1 MVRLREVGEYSMRI
15 LCSLNKEQIA
25 AGMTIAVMQFGGA
38 VYAAPSLPQ
47 PGQEVDQ
54 KLPAPQA
61 EVVDST
67 PAKPQGVPQVE
78 FTITNFR
85 LEAPD
90 LYLDKGELVKILQD
104 GMGEKKTMTQLN
116 VTLSELTRYCRQ
128 HGYPAAAAYVPAQE
142 SSDGMI
148 TIKVIPGRYGEIK
161 IDNKSRLKDGVAKG
175 FVNGLK
181 PGEIIR
187 TGKLETTL
195 YSISDVSGTKAVGV
209 LSPGKEF
216 GTSDLTV
223 RIEKG
228 KGSNTVLYVEN
239 YGSEDTGR
247 YRYGLQH
254 NIYDV
259 SGNGD
264 KVSAGV
270 LLSNRKMHN
279 YYVNYETIVG
289 HGGATLGLGLS
300 RMDYE
305 AGIGNMAMNGVAETI
320 SLFGHRSLYHLTG
333 SGLTFTYGYNYR
345 RLTDETVLFNRET
358 KKHSHSI
365 YAGVEGFERRKGAIL
380 NYQAKITTGTL
391 GLDSDWARMVYK
403 NNQGRYTKVELNATA
418 VQRLGNSADVLI
430 KGSAQLASHNLDGSE
445 RMYLGGANGVR
456 AYPQG
461 EGSGDEGIM
470 GTVETR
476 FYTKV
481 PGLVFSTYFDAGYV
495 RYNHDGTLYK
505 NFTTDGEWAEGITL
519 KGWGVALSYNKPN
532 DWFARLDY
540 ARRIGGD
547 PNLSEKAKAS
557 GRVWFMLGK
566 IW

>member
-1 MVRLREVGEYSMRI
+1 M
-15 LCSLNKEQIA
+15 KEIAKVQIA
-25 AGMTIAVMQFGGA
+25 AGVLAACFNLGGGEA
-38 VYAAPSLPQ
+38 IAAPSLSQ
-47 PGQEVDQ
+47 PGQEVE
-54 KLPAPQA
+54 KELPRPEA

-67 PAKPQGVPQVE
+67 PEKPKQAPQVE

-90 LYLDKGELVKILQD
+90 LYLDKGELTKILQD

-116 VTLSELTRYCRQ
+116 ATLTALTRYCRQ

-148 TIKVIPGRYGEIK
+148 TIKVIPGRYGEVK
-161 IDNKSRLKDGVAKG
+161 IDNRSKLKEGVIQG
-175 FVNGLK
+175 FVKKLK
-181 PGEIIR
+181 SGDIIR

-209 LSPGKEF
+209 LSPGKDF

-228 KGSNTVLYVEN
+228 KGTSTVLYVEN
-239 YGSEDTGR
+239 YGSKDTGQ
-247 YRYGLQH
+247 YRYGLQE
-254 NIYDV
+254 NLYDV

-264 KVSAGV
+264 KMSVGGII
-270 LLSNRKMHN
+270 SNRDMHN

-289 HGGATLGLGLS
+289 RGGTTLGVGFS

-305 AGIGNMAMNGVAETI
+305 TGINILKTQGIAETF
-320 SLFGHRSLYHLTG
+320 SLYGQRSLYHLTN
-333 SGLTFTYGYNYR
+333 SGMTVNYGYNYR
-345 RLTDETVLFNRET
+345 RLTDEIIVQPSSLKSE
-358 KKHSHSI
+358 KYSHSV
-365 YAGVEGFERRKGAIL
+365 YVGVEGFERRPGTVL
-380 NYQAKITTGTL
+380 NYQAKVTTGRL
-391 GLDSDWARMVYK
+391 EPDSEHARMQTSR
-403 NNQGRYTKVELNATA
+403 NQTQGRYTKGELSVTA
-418 VQRLGNSADVLI
+418 VQRLGNRADVLV
-430 KGSAQLASHNLDGSE
+430 KASGQLASHNLDGSE
-445 RMYLGGANGVR
+445 RMYLGGASGVR

-470 GTVETR
+470 ATIEPR

-481 PGLVFSTYFDAGYV
+481 PGLVFSTYFDIGHIMY
-495 RYNHDGTLYK
+495 YNDGSSYSTP
-505 NFTTDGEWAEGITL
+505 EGRPASSMTL
-519 KGWGVALSYNKPN
+519 KGYGVALSYTKPN

-540 ARRIGGD
+540 ARRIGSD
-547 PNLSEKAKAS
+547 PNLSEKAKAK
-557 GRVWFMLGK
+557 GRLWFMLGK

>member
-1 MVRLREVGEYSMRI
+1 M
-15 LCSLNKEQIA
+15 
-25 AGMTIAVMQFGGA
+25 AG
-38 VYAAPSLPQ
+38 AAPALSQ
-47 PGQEVDQ
+47 PGQEVNQ
-54 KLPAPQA
+54 ELPRPEA
-61 EVVDST
+61 EVQNTT
-67 PAKPQGVPQVE
+67 PDKPKGEKPVE

-85 LEAPD
+85 MEAPD
-90 LYLDKGELVKILQD
+90 LYLDKGELTKILQD
-104 GMGEKKTMTQLN
+104 GMGEKRTMVELN
-116 VTLSELTRYCRQ
+116 ATLAELTRYCRQ

-148 TIKVIPGRYGEIK
+148 VIRVIPGRYGEIK
-161 IDNKSRLKDGVAKG
+161 IDNRSKLKESVAKG

-181 PGEIIR
+181 SGEIIR

-209 LSPGKEF
+209 LSPGKDF

-264 KVSAGV
+264 KVSVGT
-270 LLSNRKMHN
+270 LISNKGMHN
-279 YYVNYETIVG
+279 YYANYETIVG
-289 HGGATLGLGLS
+289 RGGTTLGLGFS

-305 AGIGNMAMNGVAETI
+305 TGLGAMGMEGKAETI
-320 SLFGHRSLYHLTG
+320 SLYGHRSLYHLTR
-333 SGLTFTYGYNYR
+333 SGLTFNYGYNYR
-345 RLTDETVLFNRET
+345 RLTDEMMRGAFTTE
-358 KKHSHSI
+358 KHTHSV
-365 YAGVEGFERRKGAIL
+365 YVGLEGFERRKGAIL
-380 NYQAKITTGTL
+380 NYSGKITTGTL
-391 GLDSDWARMVYK
+391 GLDSENARMLYDSAK
-403 NNQGRYTKVELNATA
+403 GRYTKAEANVTA
-418 VQRLGNSADVLI
+418 VQRLGNRADVLV
-430 KGSAQLASHNLDGSE
+430 KGSAQIASQNLDGSE

-481 PGLVFSTYFDAGYV
+481 PGLVFSTYFDMGHV
-495 RYNHDGTLYK
+495 RFRKDDMPYFPGSKET
-505 NFTTDGEWAEGITL
+505 GMTL
-519 KGWGVALSYNKPN
+519 KGWGVGLSYTKPN

-547 PNLSEKAKAS
+547 PNLSEKAKAN

>member
-1 MVRLREVGEYSMRI
+1 MRT
-15 LCSLNKEQIA
+15 LCSLNKVRIA
-25 AGMTIAVMQFGGA
+25 AGMTLAVMQMGGLA
-38 VYAAPSLPQ
+38 YAAPSLSQ
-47 PGQEVDQ
+47 PGQEVE
-54 KLPAPQA
+54 KELPKPQA
-61 EVVDST
+61 EVQDNT
-67 PAKPQGVPQVE
+67 PAKPQAAPQVE

-104 GMGEKKTMTQLN
+104 GMGENKTMTQLN
-116 VTLSELTRYCRQ
+116 ATLSELTRYCRQ

-142 SSDGMI
+142 SADGMI

-161 IDNKSRLKDGVAKG
+161 IDNRSRLKESVAKG

-181 PGEIIR
+181 SGEIIR

-228 KGSNTVLYVEN
+228 KGNNTVLYVEN
-239 YGSEDTGR
+239 YGSDDTGR

-264 KVSAGV
+264 KVSVGV
-270 LLSNRKMHN
+270 LLSNKKMHN
-279 YYVNYETIVG
+279 YYANYETIIG
-289 HGGATLGLGLS
+289 HGGTTLGLGFS

-305 AGIGNMAMNGVAETI
+305 TGYMGVEGVAETL
-320 SLFGHRSLYHLTG
+320 SLFGHRSLYHLTR

-345 RLTDETVLFNRET
+345 KLTDKTVLFNRET
-358 KKHSHSI
+358 KKHSHSV
-365 YAGVEGFERRKGAIL
+365 YVGLEGFERRKGAIL
-380 NYQAKITTGTL
+380 NYQGKITTGKL
-391 GLDSDWARMVYK
+391 GLDSDWARTV
-403 NNQGRYTKVELNATA
+403 NSSLEGRYTKAEVNVTA
-418 VQRLGNSADVLI
+418 VQRLGNSADVLV
-430 KGSAQLASHNLDGSE
+430 KGSAQLASNNLDGSE

-476 FYTKV
+476 FYTRV
-481 PGLVFSTYFDAGYV
+481 PGLVFSTYFDMGHV
-495 RYNHDGTLYK
+495 RFRKDDMPYFPGSKET
-505 NFTTDGEWAEGITL
+505 GMTL
-519 KGWGVALSYNKPN
+519 KGWGVGLSYTKPN

-547 PNLSEKAKAS
+547 PNLSEKAKAN

>member
-1 MVRLREVGEYSMRI
+1 MKKPRRL
-15 LCSLNKEQIA
+15 KIA
-25 AGMTIAVMQFGGA
+25 AGFTAAVITLGGGA
-38 VYAAPSLPQ
+38 AGAAPALLQ
-47 PGQEVDQ
+47 PGQEVKQ
-54 KLPAPQA
+54 ELPRPEA
-61 EVVDST
+61 EVQNTIPDNLQGE
-67 PAKPQGVPQVE
+67 KPVE

-116 VTLSELTRYCRQ
+116 ATLSELTRYCRQ

-148 TIKVIPGRYGEIK
+148 TIRVIPGRYGEIK
-161 IDNKSRLKDGVAKG
+161 IDNRSRLKESVAKG

-181 PGEIIR
+181 SGEIIR

-209 LSPGKEF
+209 LSPGKEL

-264 KVSAGV
+264 KVSVGV
-270 LLSNRKMHN
+270 LLSNKKMHN
-279 YYVNYETIVG
+279 YYVNYETIIG
-289 HGGATLGLGLS
+289 RGGTTLGLGFS

-305 AGIGNMAMNGVAETI
+305 TGLGSFGLEGIAETI
-320 SLFGHRSLYHLTG
+320 SLYGHRSLYHLTR

-345 RLTDETVLFNRET
+345 RLTDEMMNGNFKTE
-358 KKHSHSI
+358 KHSHSV
-365 YAGVEGFERRKGAIL
+365 YAGLEGFERRKGAIL
-380 NYQAKITTGTL
+380 NYQGKITVGTL
-391 GLDSDWARMVYK
+391 GLDNDRARLLYESK
-403 NNQGRYTKVELNATA
+403 KGSYTKGEVNVTA
-418 VQRLGNSADVLI
+418 VQRLGNSTDVLMKASGQI
-430 KGSAQLASHNLDGSE
+430 ASHNLDSSE

-470 GTVETR
+470 ATIEPR
-476 FYTKV
+476 FYTKI
-481 PGLVFSTYFDAGYV
+481 PGLVFSTYFDIGHV
-495 RYNHDGTLYK
+495 KYNHDGSSVPGNK
-505 NFTTDGEWAEGITL
+505 TTDTGMTL
-519 KGWGVALSYNKPN
+519 KGYGIAVSYTKPN

-547 PNLSEKAKAS
+547 PNLSEKAKAN

>member
-1 MVRLREVGEYSMRI
+1 MRT
-15 LCSLNKEQIA
+15 LCSLNKVRIA
-25 AGMTIAVMQFGGA
+25 AGMTLAVMQMGGLA
-38 VYAAPSLPQ
+38 YAAPSLSQ
-47 PGQEVDQ
+47 PGQEVE
-54 KLPAPQA
+54 KELPKPQA
-61 EVVDST
+61 EVQDNT
-67 PAKPQGVPQVE
+67 PAKPQAAPQVE

-104 GMGEKKTMTQLN
+104 GMGEKKTMVQLN
-116 VTLSELTRYCRQ
+116 ATLSELTRYCRQ

-161 IDNKSRLKDGVAKG
+161 IDNRSRLKESVAKG

-181 PGEIIR
+181 SGEIIR

-239 YGSEDTGR
+239 YGSDDTGR

-264 KVSAGV
+264 KVSVGV
-270 LLSNRKMHN
+270 LLSNKKMHN
-279 YYVNYETIVG
+279 YYANYETIIG
-289 HGGATLGLGLS
+289 HGGTTLGLGFS
-300 RMDYE
+300 RMDYVT
-305 AGIGNMAMNGVAETI
+305 GIGNQGMEGIAETI
-320 SLFGHRSLYHLTG
+320 SLYGHRPLYHLTR
-333 SGLTFTYGYNYR
+333 SGLTVTYGYNYR
-345 RLTDETVLFNRET
+345 RLTDEMKGFNFKTE
-358 KKHSHSI
+358 KHSHSV
-365 YAGVEGFERRKGAIL
+365 YVGLEGFERRKGTIL
-380 NYQAKITTGTL
+380 NYQGKVTVGTL
-391 GLDSDWARMVYK
+391 GLDSDWARRLYK
-403 NNQGRYTKVELNATA
+403 NKKGTYAKGEANVTA
-418 VQRLGNSADVLI
+418 VQRLGNSADVLMKLSGQI
-430 KGSAQLASHNLDGSE
+430 ASHNLDGSE
-445 RMYLGGANGVR
+445 RIYLGGANGVR

-470 GTVETR
+470 ATIEPR
-476 FYTKV
+476 FYTKI
-481 PGLVFSTYFDAGYV
+481 PGLVFSTYFDIGHV
-495 RYNHDGTLYK
+495 KYNHDGSL
-505 NFTTDGEWAEGITL
+505 DGRKTPSSGMTL
-519 KGWGVALSYNKPN
+519 KGYGFGLSYTKPN

-547 PNLSEKAKAS
+547 PNLSEKAKAN

>member
-1 MVRLREVGEYSMRI
+1 MRS
-15 LCSLNKEQIA
+15 LCSLNKVRIA
-25 AGMTIAVMQFGGA
+25 AGMTIVVMQMGGLA
-38 VYAAPSLPQ
+38 YAAPSLSQ
-47 PGQEVDQ
+47 PGQEVE
-54 KLPAPQA
+54 KELPRPTA
-61 EVVDST
+61 EVQDT
-67 PAKPQGVPQVE
+67 NPDNQQGAPMVE

-104 GMGEKKTMTQLN
+104 GMGEKKTMVQLN
-116 VTLSELTRYCRQ
+116 NTLSELTRYCRQ

-148 TIKVIPGRYGEIK
+148 TIEVIPGRYGEIK
-161 IDNKSRLKDGVAKG
+161 IDNRSRLKDSVAKG
-175 FVNGLK
+175 FVNNLK
-181 PGEIIR
+181 SGEIIR

-264 KVSAGV
+264 KVSVGG
-270 LLSNRKMHN
+270 LISNRGMHN
-279 YYVNYETIVG
+279 YYANYETIVG
-289 HGGATLGLGLS
+289 RGGATLGVGFS

-305 AGIGNMAMNGVAETI
+305 TGLGNFGVTGVAETI
-320 SLFGHRSLYHLTG
+320 SLFGHRSLYHLTN
-333 SGLTFTYGYNYR
+333 SGLTLKYGYDYR
-345 RLTDETVLFNRET
+345 RLKDEFMNGALSAN
-358 KKHSHSI
+358 KHSHAV
-365 YAGVEGFERRKGAIL
+365 YLGLDGFERRKGFIF
-380 NYQAKITTGTL
+380 NYGVKLTTGTL
-391 GLDSDWARMVYK
+391 GIQEEWARRDK
-403 NNQGRYTKVELNATA
+403 TEGRFTKGEANVTA
-418 VQRLGNSADVLI
+418 VTRLGNGADVLI
-430 KGSAQLASHNLDGSE
+430 KGSGQIASHNLDGSE
-445 RMYLGGANGVR
+445 RMYLGGASGVR

-461 EGSGDEGIM
+461 EGAGDEGIM
-470 GTVETR
+470 ATIEPR
-476 FYTKV
+476 FYTKI
-481 PGLVFSTYFDAGYV
+481 PGLVFSTYYDIGHVWY
-495 RYNHDGTLYK
+495 RHDGSA
-505 NFTTDGEWAEGITL
+505 GGIKTPSTGMTL
-519 KGWGVALSYNKPN
+519 KGYGVALSYTKPN

-547 PNLSEKAKAS
+547 PNLSEKAKAN

>member
-1 MVRLREVGEYSMRI
+1 MKTI
-15 LCSLNKEQIA
+15 AKAQIA
-25 AGMTIAVMQFGGA
+25 AGFFAACFNLGGGA
-38 VYAAPSLPQ
+38 VMAAPSLSQ
-47 PGQEVDQ
+47 PGQDIQ
-54 KLPAPQA
+54 KELPKPEA
-61 EVVDST
+61 EVVDNA
-67 PAKPQGVPQVE
+67 PDKPRQAPQVE

-90 LYLDKGELVKILQD
+90 LYLDKGELTKILQD
-104 GMGEKKTMTQLN
+104 GMGEKKTMMQLN
-116 VTLSELTRYCRQ
+116 ATLTALTRYCRQ

-161 IDNKSRLKDGVAKG
+161 IDNRSRLKERIAKG
-175 FVNGLK
+175 FVNSLK
-181 PGEIIR
+181 SGDIIR

-223 RIEKG
+223 RIERG
-228 KGSNTVLYVEN
+228 KGENTVLYVEN
-239 YGSEDTGR
+239 YGSKDTGQ
-247 YRYGLQH
+247 YRYGLQE
-254 NIYDV
+254 NLYDV

-264 KVSAGV
+264 KMSVGGII
-270 LLSNRKMHN
+270 SNRDMHN

-289 HGGATLGLGLS
+289 RGGTTLGVGFS

-305 AGIGNMAMNGVAETI
+305 TGINIVKTQGIAETF
-320 SLFGHRSLYHLTG
+320 SLYGQRSLYHLTN
-333 SGLTFTYGYNYR
+333 SGMTFKYGYDHR
-345 RLTDETVLFNRET
+345 RLKDKYSLFPNLNQEKR
-358 KKHSHSI
+358 SHGF
-365 YAGVEGFERRKGAIL
+365 YVGLDGFERRNGFIF
-380 NYQAKITTGTL
+380 NYGVKLTSGTIS
-391 GLDSDWARMVYK
+391 LDSGLGDR
-403 NNQGRYTKVELNATA
+403 NNIEGRFTKGEFNVSA
-418 VQRLGNSADVLI
+418 VQRLGNRADVLV
-430 KGSAQLASHNLDGSE
+430 KASGQLASHNLDGSE
-445 RMYLGGANGVR
+445 RMYLGGASGVR

-470 GTVETR
+470 ATIEPR

-481 PGLVFSTYFDAGYV
+481 PGLVFSTYFDIGHIMY
-495 RYNHDGTLYK
+495 YNDGSSYSTL
-505 NFTTDGEWAEGITL
+505 EGRPASSMTL
-519 KGWGVALSYNKPN
+519 KGYGAAISYTKPN

-547 PNLSEKAKAS
+547 PNLSEKAKAK
-557 GRVWFMLGK
+557 GRLWFMLGK

>member
-1 MVRLREVGEYSMRI
+1 MKTI
-15 LCSLNKEQIA
+15 AKAQIA
-25 AGMTIAVMQFGGA
+25 AGFFAACFNLSGGA
-38 VYAAPSLPQ
+38 VMAAPSLSQ
-47 PGQEVDQ
+47 PGQDIQ
-54 KLPAPQA
+54 KELPKPEA
-61 EVVDST
+61 EVVDNA
-67 PAKPQGVPQVE
+67 PDKPKQAPQVE

-90 LYLDKGELVKILQD
+90 LYLDKGELTKILQD

-116 VTLSELTRYCRQ
+116 ATLTALTRYCRQ

-148 TIKVIPGRYGEIK
+148 TIKVIPGRYGEVK
-161 IDNKSRLKDGVAKG
+161 IDNRSKLKEGVIQG
-175 FVNGLK
+175 FVKNLK
-181 PGEIIR
+181 SGDIIR

-209 LSPGKEF
+209 LSPGKDF

-228 KGSNTVLYVEN
+228 KGTSTVLYVEN
-239 YGSEDTGR
+239 YGSKDTGQ
-247 YRYGLQH
+247 YRYGLQE
-254 NIYDV
+254 NLYDV

-264 KVSAGV
+264 KMSVGGII
-270 LLSNRKMHN
+270 SNRDMHN

-289 HGGATLGLGLS
+289 RGGTTLGVGFS

-305 AGIGNMAMNGVAETI
+305 TGINILKTQGIAETF
-320 SLFGHRSLYHLTG
+320 SLYGQRSLYHLTN
-333 SGLTFTYGYNYR
+333 SGMTVNYGYNYR
-345 RLTDETVLFNRET
+345 RLTDEIIVQPSSLKSE
-358 KKHSHSI
+358 KYSHSV
-365 YAGVEGFERRKGAIL
+365 YVGVEGFERRPGTVL
-380 NYQAKITTGTL
+380 NYQAKVTTGRL
-391 GLDSDWARMVYK
+391 EPDSEYARMQTSR
-403 NNQGRYTKVELNATA
+403 NQTQGRYTKGELSVTA
-418 VQRLGNSADVLI
+418 VQRLGNRADVLV
-430 KGSAQLASHNLDGSE
+430 KASGQLASHNLDGSE
-445 RMYLGGANGVR
+445 RMYLGGASGVR

-470 GTVETR
+470 ATIEPR

-481 PGLVFSTYFDAGYV
+481 PGLVFSTYFDIGHIMY
-495 RYNHDGTLYK
+495 YNDGSSYSTP
-505 NFTTDGEWAEGITL
+505 EGRPASSMTL
-519 KGWGVALSYNKPN
+519 KGYGAAISYTKPN

-547 PNLSEKAKAS
+547 PNLSEKAKAK
-557 GRVWFMLGK
+557 GRLWFMLGK